1 MQVALKFYGGVTS
14 GPGRPGAC
22 HLKFNFKY
30 QTSPIMRAK
39 VVKIG
44 FLYFVQVGD
53 SLDYIH
59 STWDQDEAQRVAD
72 KYNREHQNA

>member
-1 MQVALKFYGGVTS
+1 MK
-14 GPGRPGAC
+14 
-22 HLKFNFKY
+22 
-30 QTSPIMRAK
+30 AK

-44 FLYFVQVGD
+44 FLYFVKVGD

-59 STWDQDEAQRVAD
+59 STWDLDEAQRVAD